1 MSTQSYSE
9 ENAMKAAQVMLALGE
24 ELAGPIFQTL
34 TKEQIYTLNRGVN
47 TLSNVRENRQNEVLL
62 EFYELMK
69 TSNPYLSGS
78 GNQFIRSLVERSM
91 TEEDSRQLLS
101 DLGTDKYSQLQQINA
116 VDARTLANSIRKE
129 HPQTI
134 ALILAHIETSKSA
147 KVLAQLPV
155 DVQVE
160 VCMRVASLDT
170 VSPQTLR
177 DVEEALMSEMK
188 GLIISGSDET
198 SGVAL
203 VAEILNN
210 IEKVHEDRIF
220 DQLTEVDPELAEEI
234 RNNMFTFD
242 DLIHIDD
249 RGTQTLLKEIDNQVL
264 ILALKTSSEEVKQ
277 KFFSNISQRAAEM
290 IQEDLE
296 VLGAV
301 RLSDVEAAQATIVQT
316 ALQLEADGKIV
327 IATPGSDDQFV

>member
-1 MSTQSYSE
+1 MQKLSTIQ
-9 ENAMKAAQVMLALGE
+9 
-24 ELAGPIFQTL
+24 
-34 TKEQIYTLNRGVN
+34 
-47 TLSNVRENRQNEVLL
+47 ENRQPEILL
-62 EFYELMK
+62 EFYELCK
-69 TSNPYLSGS
+69 TSNPFLLGGS
-78 GNQFIRSLVERSM
+78 NDFIKTLVERSM
-91 TEEDSRQLLS
+91 GEEDSRQLLS
-101 DLGTDKYSQLQQINA
+101 DLGSDKYNELQQINS
-116 VDARTLANSIRKE
+116 VDSRTLANSIRKE

-134 ALILAHIETSKSA
+134 ALILAHIDTNKGA

-155 DVQVE
+155 EVQVE
-160 VCMRVASLDT
+160 VCMRMASLDT

-188 GLIISGSDET
+188 GLIVSGGEET

-220 DQLTEVDPELAEEI
+220 DRLTEIDPELAEDI
-234 RNNMFTFD
+234 RNEMFTFD

-249 RGTQTLLKEIDNQVL
+249 RGTQTLLKEIDKQILV
-264 ILALKTSSEEVKQ
+264 LALKTASEEVKQ

-290 IQEDLE
+290 IREDIE
-296 VLGAV
+296 VQGAV

>member
-1 MSTQSYSE
+1 MNISE
-9 ENAMKAAQVMLALGE
+9 ETAMKAATVLLALGE
-24 ELAGPIFQTL
+24 DAAASIFSTL
-34 TKEQIYTLNRGVN
+34 RKEEIYALNRGMHE
-47 TLSNVRENRQNEVLL
+47 LSKVKENRQPEILL

-69 TSNPYLSGS
+69 TSNPYLLGT
-78 GNQFIRSLVERSM
+78 NNDFIRTMVEQSM
-91 TEEDSRQLLS
+91 GEDASQILS
-101 DLGTDKYSQLQQINA
+101 DLGSDKYTQLQQINS
-116 VDARTLANSIRKE
+116 VDARTLANSVRKE

-134 ALILAHIETSKSA
+134 ALVLAHIDTSKGA
-147 KVLAQLPV
+147 KVLAQLPI
-155 DVQVE
+155 DTQVE
-160 VCMRVASLDT
+160 VCIRMASLDS

-188 GLIISGSDET
+188 GLIIAGGEET

-220 DQLTEVDPELAEEI
+220 DQLTEIDPGLAEDI

-277 KFFSNISQRAAEM
+277 KFFGNISQRAAEM
-290 IQEDLE
+290 IREDLE

-301 RLSDVEAAQATIVQT
+301 RLSDVEAAQSTIVQT

>member
-1 MSTQSYSE
+1 
-9 ENAMKAAQVMLALGE
+9 
-24 ELAGPIFQTL
+24 
-34 TKEQIYTLNRGVN
+34 
-47 TLSNVRENRQNEVLL
+47 
-62 EFYELMK
+62 
-69 TSNPYLSGS
+69 
-78 GNQFIRSLVERSM
+78 
-91 TEEDSRQLLS
+91 
-101 DLGTDKYSQLQQINA
+101 
-116 VDARTLANSIRKE
+116 
-129 HPQTI
+129 
-134 ALILAHIETSKSA
+134 
-147 KVLAQLPV
+147 
-155 DVQVE
+155 
-160 VCMRVASLDT
+160 MRMASFDI

-188 GLIISGSDET
+188 GLIVSGGEET

-220 DQLTEVDPELAEEI
+220 DRLTEIDPELAEDI
-234 RNNMFTFD
+234 RNEMFTFD

-249 RGTQTLLKEIDNQVL
+249 RGTQTLLKEIDKQILV
-264 ILALKTSSEEVKQ
+264 LALKTASEEVKQ

-290 IQEDLE
+290 IREDIE
-296 VLGAV
+296 VQGAV

>member
-1 MSTQSYSE
+1 MNISE
-9 ENAMKAAQVMLALGE
+9 EQAMKAATVLLALGE
-24 ELAGPIFQTL
+24 EAAETIFSKL
-34 TKEQIYTLNRGVN
+34 TKEEIYALNRGMHE
-47 TLSNVRENRQNEVLL
+47 LSTVRENRQPEILL
-62 EFYELMK
+62 EFYELCK
-69 TSNPYLSGS
+69 TSNPYLLGS
-78 GNQFIRSLVERSM
+78 SNNFIRTMVERSM
-91 TEEDSRQLLS
+91 GEEDSRQLLS
-101 DLGTDKYSQLQQINA
+101 DLGSDKYSQLQQINS
-116 VDARTLANSIRKE
+116 VDARTLANSVRKE

-134 ALILAHIETSKSA
+134 ALVLAHIDTTKGA

-155 DVQVE
+155 ETQVE
-160 VCMRVASLDT
+160 VCMRMASLDS

-188 GLIISGSDET
+188 GLIISGGEET

-203 VAEILNN
+203 VAELLNN

-220 DQLTEVDPELAEEI
+220 DQLTEIDPELAEEI

-249 RGTQTLLKEIDNQVL
+249 RGTQMLLKEIENQVL
-264 ILALKTSSEEVKQ
+264 ILALKTASEEVKQ

-290 IQEDLE
+290 IREDLE

-316 ALQLEADGKIV
+316 ALQLESDGKIV

>member
-1 MSTQSYSE
+1 MNISE
-9 ENAMKAAQVMLALGE
+9 ETAMKAATVLLALGE
-24 ELAGPIFQTL
+24 DAAASIFSTL
-34 TKEQIYTLNRGVN
+34 RKEEIYALNRGMHE
-47 TLSNVRENRQNEVLL
+47 LSKIKENRQPEILL

-69 TSNPYLSGS
+69 TSNPYLLGT
-78 GNQFIRSLVERSM
+78 NNDFIRTMVEQSM
-91 TEEDSRQLLS
+91 GEDASQILS
-101 DLGTDKYSQLQQINA
+101 DLGSDKYTQLQQINS
-116 VDARTLANSIRKE
+116 VDARTLANSVRKE

-134 ALILAHIETSKSA
+134 ALVLAHIDTSKGA
-147 KVLAQLPV
+147 KVLAQLPI
-155 DVQVE
+155 DTQVE
-160 VCMRVASLDT
+160 VCIRMASLDS

-188 GLIISGSDET
+188 GLIVAGGEET

-220 DQLTEVDPELAEEI
+220 DQLTEIDPGLAEDI

-290 IQEDLE
+290 IREDLE

-301 RLSDVEAAQATIVQT
+301 RLSDVEAAQSTIVQT

>member
-1 MSTQSYSE
+1 MNISE
-9 ENAMKAAQVMLALGE
+9 ENALKAAHVLLALGE
-24 ELAGPIFQTL
+24 EIAGDLFANL
-34 TKEQIYTLNRGVN
+34 TKEEIYALNRGMQA
-47 TLSNVRENRQNEVLL
+47 LSQVRENRQSEVLL

-69 TSNPYLSGS
+69 TSNPYLLGS
-78 GNQFIRSLVERSM
+78 GNQFIRNLVERSM
-91 TEEDSRQLLS
+91 SDEDSRQILS
-101 DLGTDKYSQLQQINA
+101 DLGSDQYSQLQQINS
-116 VDARTLANSIRKE
+116 VDARTLANSVRKE

-134 ALILAHIETSKSA
+134 ALVLAHIDTSKGA
-147 KVLAQLPV
+147 KVLSQLPAEI
-155 DVQVE
+155 QVE
-160 VCMRVASLDT
+160 VCMRMASLDT
-170 VSPQTLR
+170 ISPQTLR

-188 GLIISGSDET
+188 GLIIAGGDET
-198 SGVAL
+198 SGVDL

-220 DQLTEVDPELAEEI
+220 DQLTEMDPELAEEI
-234 RNNMFTFD
+234 RSKMFTFD

-264 ILALKTSSEEVKQ
+264 ILALKTASEEVKQ

-290 IQEDLE
+290 IKEDLE

-316 ALQLEADGKIV
+316 ALQLQNDGKIV

>member
-1 MSTQSYSE
+1 
-9 ENAMKAAQVMLALGE
+9 LG
-24 ELAGPIFQTL
+24 G
-34 TKEQIYTLNRGVN
+34 
-47 TLSNVRENRQNEVLL
+47 
-62 EFYELMK
+62 
-69 TSNPYLSGS
+69 
-78 GNQFIRSLVERSM
+78 GNDFIKSMVERSM
-91 TEEDSRQLLS
+91 TEEDSRQLLN
-101 DLGTDKYSQLQQINA
+101 DLGSDKYNELQQINS

-134 ALILAHIETSKSA
+134 ALILAHIDTNKGA

-155 DVQVE
+155 ESQVE
-160 VCMRVASLDT
+160 VCMRMASLDT

-188 GLIISGSDET
+188 GLIVSGGEET

-220 DQLTEVDPELAEEI
+220 DRLTEIDPELAEDI
-234 RNNMFTFD
+234 RNEMFTFD

-249 RGTQTLLKEIDNQVL
+249 RGTQTLLKEIDKQVL
-264 ILALKTSSEEVKQ
+264 VLALKTASEEVKQ

-290 IQEDLE
+290 IREDIE
-296 VLGAV
+296 VQGAV